1 MSLTVETSYYIPG
14 NYEDP
19 PETVI
24 VDSEEFDNPQEAYEC
39 WHRLKEQ
46 DDNDGAYG
54 LTFII
59 LDENDDELSIQD
71 VLERC
76 FVG

>member
-1 MSLTVETSYYIPG
+1 MPLTVETSYFIPG

-39 WHRLKEQ
+39 WHRLQEEY
-46 DDNDGAYG
+46 GGESG